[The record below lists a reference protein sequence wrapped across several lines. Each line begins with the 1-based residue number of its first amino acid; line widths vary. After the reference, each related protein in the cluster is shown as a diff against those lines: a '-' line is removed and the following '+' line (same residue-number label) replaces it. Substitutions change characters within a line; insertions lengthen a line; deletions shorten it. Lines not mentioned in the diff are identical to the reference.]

1 MNRYKIAVKVT
12 HVVISRNLF
21 LKTLALTGL
30 SNDLTR
36 LGGGVKRRT
45 TGKDSP
51 VIEDRLREG
60 LSTSGGTEISV
71 ETERLVDGHVSLDG
85 EERSTD
91 TLLLSVDVTTTTS
104 EDTVD
109 TTHSLLGNLDLDV
122 EDRLLET
129 GLGKEGSG
137 VEHTTSGGDNLT
149 TTTVDSV
156 SVEGHVHDVEA
167 DRAHRLLSNR
177 TFTSSPLETGNDG
190 VLDFVQVLDSLGLV
204 NEQVG
209 TGGVRTES
217 PDLTGIGNIPTEVIS
232 KETSTGLEIVTG
244 SDLAG
249 LDGLGDLLAKGLS
262 LDVETVVLVGGLGQ
276 GSHAGLATDSLTV
289 LGDRVR
295 DTEGNTSVV
304 FLKIL
309 QANFQVKFTGT
320 GNDVLTRLVDGDLDT
335 RVGLGE
341 TLKTFDKLGQIVGV
355 LDLDGTTHDRGDR
368 ELHDLQVV
376 GSLRGGKGTRLEQEL
391 VNTDETDD
399 VTGGD
404 ILNGLNETTHH
415 ENGTLDS
422 LDGQVLLLTRSVV
435 RTLDTDLKTG
445 PDGTGEDTT
454 ESEETTLIGGGH
466 HLGDVKHERTLG
478 VTVTDG
484 NAGLVIGRTLVQ
496 GLGTVLLSSNGGR
509 KVENHH
515 LHESVSS
522 RQELAHDNLQESL
535 ALEVLLI
542 RSKLDLELIN
552 KSGDFFLLVVSNG
565 SEDLE
570 DGVQDEL
577 VESTLELLALV
588 CVGLGP
594 LLGLG
599 VEEVVAL

>member
-1 MNRYKIAVKVT
+1 VYKFAAKGT

-21 LKTLALTGL
+21 LETLALTGL
-30 SNDLTR
+30 GNDLTR
-36 LGGGVKRRT
+36 LGGGVKGRT
-45 TGKDSP
+45 TGEDSP

-91 TLLLSVDVTTTTS
+91 TLLLSVDVTTTAS

-129 GLGKEGSG
+129 GLGKEGGG

-167 DRAHRLLSNR
+167 DRAHRLLGNR
-177 TFTSSPLETGNDG
+177 TFTSSPLETGNEG

-209 TGGVRTES
+209 TGGIRAES
-217 PDLTGIGNIPTEVIS
+217 PDLTGIGDIPTEVIS
-232 KETSTGLEIVTG
+232 KDTSTGLEIVTG

-249 LDGLGDLLAKGLS
+249 LDSLGDLLAKGLS
-262 LDVETVVLVGGLGQ
+262 LDVETVVLVGGFGQ

-289 LGDRVR
+289 LGNGVR

-309 QANFQVKFTGT
+309 QANFQVKFTST
-320 GNDVLTRLVDGDLDT
+320 GNDVLTGLVDGDLDT

-355 LDLDGTTHDRGDR
+355 LDLDGTTHDRRDR

-445 PDGTGEDTT
+445 LDGTGEDTT
-454 ESEETTLIGGGH
+454 ESEETTLIGSGH

-484 NAGLVIGRTLVQ
+484 NASFIIGRTLVQ
-496 GLGTVLLSSNGGR
+496 GLGTVLLSSDGGR

-515 LHESVSS
+515 LHESVSG
-522 RQELAHDNLQESL
+522 R
-535 ALEVLLI
+535 
-542 RSKLDLELIN
+542 
-552 KSGDFFLLVVSNG
+552 
-565 SEDLE
+565 
-570 DGVQDEL
+570 
-577 VESTLELLALV
+577 
-588 CVGLGP
+588 
-594 LLGLG
+594 
-599 VEEVVAL
+599 